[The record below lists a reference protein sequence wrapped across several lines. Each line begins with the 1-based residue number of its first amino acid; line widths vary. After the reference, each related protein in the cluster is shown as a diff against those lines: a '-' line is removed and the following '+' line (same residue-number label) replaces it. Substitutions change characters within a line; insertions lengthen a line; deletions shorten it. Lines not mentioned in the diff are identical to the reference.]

1 LPRRARVRLTTLS
14 ATAVVALSASACAG
28 GGPARS
34 MPAVIGSDAT
44 VARATS
50 TASAAPSTPA
60 PTAASASTSA
70 GAVTSGAVTG
80 QSIPLSATPRE
91 SATGAASEV
100 LAPIPVID
108 GGPKGLST
116 GSKGPAV
123 ASLEARLAALRFN
136 AGKTDGVYDSPLF
149 QAVMAFQKQQGL
161 PRTGKADAQTLA
173 AVSTAS
179 VGAPMVATG
188 EPTRVEVDLKRQ
200 MAQFWQDGKLVRV
213 IPVSSGN
220 GAHYCVPKDKG
231 GGCDVAVTP
240 GGSYR
245 ADRKIQGDRESKLG
259 HLYDP
264 VYFNGGIAIHG
275 SGSVPAGPASHGC
288 IRVPMWESRWVY
300 DNVAIGEPVYVVGGE
315 VAPVP
320 FGETA
325 PTEGADVTAPTDP
338 AAH

>member
-1 LPRRARVRLTTLS
+1 VSLPGFA
-14 ATAVVALSASACAG
+14 AVALGVAGCAG
-28 GGPARS
+28 GGGTRA
-34 MPAVIGSDAT
+34 MPSVVGP
-44 VARATS
+44 VA
-50 TASAAPSTPA
+50 TPA
-60 PTAASASTSA
+60 PSSSSAPAPASTAAKAAPAAADVHAQGMTLQAPATTTAPANAVDIVAPSA
-70 GAVTSGAVTG
+70 
-80 QSIPLSATPRE
+80 
-91 SATGAASEV
+91 
-100 LAPIPVID
+100 VID

-123 ASLEARLAALRFN
+123 AALEKRLTELRFN
-136 AGKTDGVYDSPLF
+136 SGKSDGVYDSPLF

-161 PRTGKADAQTLA
+161 KRTGKADAATLA
-173 AVSTAS
+173 ALATAS
-179 VGAPMVATG
+179 LGTPVVPTG

-200 MAQFWQDGKLVRV
+200 VAQFWKDGKLLRV
-213 IPVSSGN
+213 IPISSGN

-240 GGSYR
+240 AGSYR

-264 VYFNGGIAIHG
+264 VYFNGGIALHG

-315 VAPVP
+315 VTPVP

-325 PTEGADVTAPTDP
+325 PTDGADVTAPTDP
-338 AAH
+338 STTAAPN

>member
-1 LPRRARVRLTTLS
+1 VA
-14 ATAVVALSASACAG
+14 ATAVAALGASACAG
-28 GGPARS
+28 GGTVRA
-34 MPAVIGSDAT
+34 MPSVIGTD
-44 VARATS
+44 VAVPHPASTAPAAAGTS
-50 TASAAPSTPA
+50 TPASSAAPT
-60 PTAASASTSA
+60 TGAAA
-70 GAVTSGAVTG
+70 GPS
-80 QSIPLSATPRE
+80 SIPLSATPKD
-91 SATGAASEV
+91 SATGSASEV
-100 LAPIPVID
+100 LAPIPLID

-123 ASLEARLAALRFN
+123 AALEARLTALRFN
-136 AGKTDGVYDSPLF
+136 AGKADGVYDSPLF

-161 PRTGKADAQTLA
+161 KRTGKADAETLA
-173 AVSTAS
+173 KVSTAS
-179 VGAPMVATG
+179 VGAPMVPTG
-188 EPTRVEVDLKRQ
+188 EPSRVEVDLKRQ
-200 MAQFWQDGKLVRV
+200 MAQFWKDGRLVRV

-240 GGSYR
+240 AGSYR
-245 ADRKIQGDRESKLG
+245 ADRKIEGDRESKLG

-315 VAPVP
+315 VTPVP

-325 PTEGADVTAPTDP
+325 PTDGADVTAPIT
-338 AAH
+338 